1 MIENKQ
7 WENDEEYA
15 LKRIAEEYD
24 ETYLKMDWNRKSD
37 DYDFTGNDCALEI
50 TSVRSNELIE
60 VKRYENAKDKKGCAD
75 VSKIAGAIEIDS
87 EGKVR
92 KFWGGSLTQ
101 YRNKCIESI
110 RNKNNK
116 VIKRMNIGQKY
127 KRNEL
132 CLCIY
137 EAPFFSNL
145 IDLEFLKEEFE
156 KSIFDRLLI
165 VTRDRVL
172 VME

>member
-7 WENDEEYA
+7 WENDEKYA

-60 VKRYENAKDKKGCAD
+60 VKRYENAKDKKGRAD

-87 EGKVR
+87 EGVVR
-92 KFWGGSLTQ
+92 KFWGGSLSQ
-101 YRNKCIESI
+101 YRDKCIESI
-110 RNKNNK
+110 HNKNNK
-116 VIKRMNIGQKY
+116 VIRRINIGQKY

-137 EAPFFSNL
+137 EAPFFDDIS
-145 IDLEFLKEEFE
+145 DLEFMREEFE
-156 KSIFDRLLI
+156 KSIFDRLFI
-165 VTRDRVL
+165 ITRDGFFVI
-172 VME
+172 E